1 MSKYIY
7 LLFTSLSFGIF
18 YSSVSAQ
25 DFPRG
30 EVNLDQ
36 FILNL
41 FPVQDEDLDYED
53 IYETLFQ
60 YYRTPLDLNRAT
72 REELQSL
79 FVLSELQINSF
90 LDYREKYGKL
100 LSIYELQS
108 VPSFDLGT
116 IYNFVPFAQVSPNPD
131 RPQSLLKRIVSEKN
145 NYLLLRYDRVLEQQ
159 KGFTDEA
166 SPSQTYLGSP
176 GRLYARFRVSHSR
189 DFSLGF
195 TLEKDNGEQLT
206 WNTKKREYGA
216 DFISYHAYFENKGR
230 FKKIMLGDYQMQFG
244 QGLLLAGGF
253 GIGKGAESVQGI
265 RRSNLGIRPY
275 TSALETGF
283 FRGIATTYQLNK
295 RIDLTGFYSRIRRD
309 GTFRAFTDSTEAE
322 LESFIETLRTTGFHR
337 TNNEIAGKGL
347 FIEQSM
353 GGNALY
359 SNLDQSLQIGLT
371 GIYTHYNLPFQ
382 RDQSSQR
389 DSLLYLFEFRGKT
402 NYNLVMNFS
411 YNWQNFAFFG
421 EGARSQSGG
430 MGFVGGLVASLSP
443 QIEFAYHYR
452 HYDKDFH
459 TFFGSALGEGTRNI
473 NESGMYWGIKIT
485 PIVRKLVLSAY
496 YDSFRFP
503 WLRFR
508 VDAPSQG
515 YEWLA
520 RMTYSF
526 NRSTR
531 IFLQVR
537 QEAKDR
543 NVSSQ
548 DSQGAFRQISLGNK
562 RNYLINIDY
571 GNSKI
576 FRLQSRIQFST
587 FDFNGKR
594 TSGFALVQDL
604 GADLGKLTLN
614 ARFALFGTD
623 DFDNRQYVFEKDVL
637 WAFSI
642 PAYAGQG
649 LRSYLLLRYQATRK
663 LDFWIRYARFDYRN
677 QETVSSAGDLIQG
690 NTRSEIKAQMR
701 VKF

>member
-1 MSKYIY
+1 MSKY
-7 LLFTSLSFGIF
+7 LCLFLCLCLGIF
-18 YSSVSAQ
+18 DGFVSAQ

-30 EVNLDQ
+30 EVDLDK

-60 YYRTPLDLNRAT
+60 YYRTPLDLNRAG
-72 REELQSL
+72 REEFQSL
-79 FVLSELQINSF
+79 FILSELQINS
-90 LDYREKYGKL
+90 LLEYREKYGKL
-100 LSIYELQS
+100 LSIYELQA
-108 VPSFDLGT
+108 VPNFDLGT
-116 IYNFVPFAQVSPNPD
+116 IYNFVPFVQVASNPD
-131 RPQSLLKRIVSEKN
+131 RPQSLLKRIISEKN

-159 KGFTDEA
+159 RGFTEAA

-176 GRLYARFRVSHSR
+176 GRLYARFRVSHAR

-195 TLEKDNGEQLT
+195 TLEKDNGEQLA
-206 WNTKKREYGA
+206 WNPEKRQYLA
-216 DFISYHAYFENKGR
+216 DFISYHAYFENKGK
-230 FKKIMLGDYQMQFG
+230 FKKIVVGDYQMQFG

-265 RRSNLGIRPY
+265 RRSNMGIRPF

-283 FRGIATTYQLNK
+283 FRGLAATYQIN
-295 RIDLTGFYSRIRRD
+295 RNFELTGFYSRVRRD

-322 LESFIETLRTTGFHR
+322 LEAFIETLRTTGFHR
-337 TNNEIAGKGL
+337 TENEIAGKGL
-347 FIEQSM
+347 FTEQST
-353 GGNALY
+353 GGNLLF
-359 SNLDQSLQIGLT
+359 SNAQKNLQVGFT

-382 RDQSSQR
+382 RNQSSQR
-389 DSLLYLFEFRGKT
+389 DSLLYLFEFRGRA
-402 NYNLVMNFS
+402 NYNLGMNFS

-421 EGARSQSGG
+421 EAGRSKSGG

-443 QIEFAYHYR
+443 QVEFAYHYR

-496 YDSFRFP
+496 YDSFKFP

-515 YEWLA
+515 YEWLG

-543 NVSSQ
+543 NVNSAE
-548 DSQGAFRQISLGNK
+548 SQGAFRQISLGNK

-571 GNSKI
+571 GASEI
-576 FRLQSRIQFST
+576 FRLQSRVQFST

-594 TSGFALVQDL
+594 TSGFALVQDI
-604 GADLGKLTLN
+604 GADLGKIKIDT
-614 ARFALFGTD
+614 RFALFGTD

-649 LRSYLLLRYQATRK
+649 LRSYLLIRYQATRK

-677 QETVSSAGDLIQG
+677 QETISSAGDLIQG